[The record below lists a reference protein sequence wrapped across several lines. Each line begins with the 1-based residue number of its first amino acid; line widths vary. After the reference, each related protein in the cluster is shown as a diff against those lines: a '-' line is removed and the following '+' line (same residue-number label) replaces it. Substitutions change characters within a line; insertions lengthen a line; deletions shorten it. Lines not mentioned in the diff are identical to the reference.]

1 MFVVA
6 IVVIVLMLVC
16 AFKESSVTATY
27 KANKVYGRLKAYL
40 ALDFVAVGI
49 VGILSWFIPQLKDA
63 GFPIFLGPV
72 CLILGILLYVM
83 AYIKCPQPLK
93 KKCIPCMIL
102 SGLGVTIK
110 VCVFFLPFIWRMAL
124 PDAGVGASGIPE
136 TVQDA
141 NGHVRRTQRNGDFI
155 DIYRPDGSIAS
166 IRSDYVDAK
175 TRSMYVEGMR
185 YHW

>member
-102 SGLGVTIK
+102 SGL
-110 VCVFFLPFIWRMAL
+110 
-124 PDAGVGASGIPE
+124 
-136 TVQDA
+136 
-141 NGHVRRTQRNGDFI
+141 
-155 DIYRPDGSIAS
+155 
-166 IRSDYVDAK
+166 
-175 TRSMYVEGMR
+175 
-185 YHW
+185 